1 MKFLY
6 FIFGLLSSYVLL
18 LEFKAGYPVS
28 SKKDIRNIQI
38 FSTLS
43 SLCLYF
49 KVEHDH

>member
-6 FIFGLLSSYVLL
+6 FFSGLLFNYVLL
-18 LEFKAGYPVS
+18 LEFKAGYPVFS
-28 SKKDIRNIQI
+28 EKDIRNIQI

-43 SLCLYF
+43 SLCLFF